1 MRMVVVRVVI
11 VMVMAVDRRAG
22 DLVADKEDHGF
33 EKVGEPTR
41 RCCARPQHCCQ
52 TREQQEQDAGE
63 HQFQDHVFRD
73 PESRLRRIEAVERRE
88 RLRDQDLPVHRVV
101 ELGDIGD
108 VGAAIPQEL
117 RNGVERLPALP
128 PQSLRQL
135 EEVAVFQVVDRVVVG
150 HRIHLPWLL
159 SACGCDSFFAVGRR
173 VWMKRDAPVNQEKF
187 YRESCG
193 VHSLP

>member
-1 MRMVVVRVVI
+1 
-11 VMVMAVDRRAG
+11 MAVDRRAG

-108 VGAAIPQEL
+108 VGATIPQEL

-128 PQSLRQL
+128 PQSLRHL
-135 EEVAVFQVVDRVVVG
+135 EEVAVFQVVDRVVIG
-150 HRIHLPWLL
+150 HRVHLPWLL
-159 SACGCDSFFAVGRR
+159 SACQCDSFFPVGRR
-173 VWMKRDAPVNQEKF
+173 VWMKRDAPVNQENF
-187 YRESCG
+187 YRKSCG